1 MVLESQNSSFVPPH
15 SGYPLTFSHLPLF
28 CITWLWQL
36 MSPSLFPSLAPA
48 LACVSALKGRGGG
61 RGGGS
66 AVSAG
71 SVMREQPECLWSLS
85 EQSLDAAAPISFDP
99 EGIVYRLGTGIAP
112 SPADLDGHTH
122 THTHTDTHRHESET
136 SYTYTDLGKLA
147 HGTYCRSAHVRKS
160 IVSSVCFH
168 LHLWGFPFRCLLKDR
183 TYLKW
188 QPLYQSGSSCWR
200 DDLKLCLCW
209 SESST

>member
-36 MSPSLFPSLAPA
+36 LSPSLFPSLAPA

-122 THTHTDTHRHESET
+122 THTHIHTQTREWNLIYIHR
-136 SYTYTDLGKLA
+136 LGQACTWNLLQEC
-147 HGTYCRSAHVRKS
+147 TCQEIYC
-160 IVSSVCFH
+160 F
-168 LHLWGFPFRCLLKDR
+168 
-183 TYLKW
+183 
-188 QPLYQSGSSCWR
+188 
-200 DDLKLCLCW
+200 LCLFP
-209 SESST
+209 SPSLRFSVQVPPERQNVS

>member
-1 MVLESQNSSFVPPH
+1 MRFFFSIKEKSMVLESQNSSFGPPH

-122 THTHTDTHRHESET
+122 THTQTHTDTRVKPHIHTQTWASLHMELTAGVHMSGNLLFPLSVSISISEVF
-136 SYTYTDLGKLA
+136 
-147 HGTYCRSAHVRKS
+147 RSGAS
-160 IVSSVCFH
+160 
-168 LHLWGFPFRCLLKDR
+168 
-183 TYLKW
+183 
-188 QPLYQSGSSCWR
+188 
-200 DDLKLCLCW
+200 
-209 SESST
+209 